1 MATLHMYSKIKSIW
15 APSAIYK
22 INKGTQTE
30 QSHEIQLKQY
40 QSTTIYRVKF
50 YTELFYSIV
59 PTLKYVG

>member
-15 APSAIYK
+15 APGAIYK

-40 QSTTIYRVKF
+40 SLSHLVYNN
-50 YTELFYSIV
+50 
-59 PTLKYVG
+59 